1 MGRARPPPAA
11 ATSCAPDHRQR
22 WLRSRPLIKGSSLL
36 RSRHCLRT
44 IFGDHPN
51 HRRNGRNR
59 WRPLGT
65 RTPVF
70 AVRAP
75 ACPAQWVRPPGL
87 SLVHGSCLLG
97 DWARSRR
104 FRALT
109 HPPCFAHR
117 EARQDD
123 LAARAIQFEMPEW
136 HGHQMSAKS
145 HEVAYLERREP
156 GAVIPAD
163 HEPING
169 ADRLLL
175 GVHADR
181 DDLDLLRQR
190 RLWAHRDQDRC
201 GQHRG
206 QEP

>member
-1 MGRARPPPAA
+1 MPGAMGSATWIVPGPWIVSPGRLGALKTLSSARP
-11 ATSCAPDHRQR
+11 
-22 WLRSRPLIKGSSLL
+22 
-36 RSRHCLRT
+36 
-44 IFGDHPN
+44 
-51 HRRNGRNR
+51 
-59 WRPLGT
+59 
-65 RTPVF
+65 
-70 AVRAP
+70 
-75 ACPAQWVRPPGL
+75 
-87 SLVHGSCLLG
+87 
-97 DWARSRR
+97 
-104 FRALT
+104 
-109 HPPCFAHR
+109 PPCFAHR
-117 EARQDD
+117 ENARQDD

-145 HEVAYLERREP
+145 HEVAHLERREH

-206 QEP
+206 QET